1 MVIFLFIL
9 NLFLISFDKALQI
22 DSNCLDAWNNKGVV
36 LNNLGQYEKAIE
48 WQFFYFKYFFH

>member
-1 MVIFLFIL
+1 MKKLLNSNFYIYF

-48 WQFFYFKYFFH
+48 W